1 MYVMARFK
9 RRPPLQRVALGAVA
23 GVAGTMLM
31 QAMMMTSGKF
41 LPRSKPPVKKDPG
54 EFMTEK
60 VPLPE
65 AVRPWAAKSLHLG
78 YGMTSGA
85 IYGALRARRGS
96 PLSDGALLGIGL
108 WAAGYLGWLPATG
121 LMPPVHKQEPQQI
134 AVPIVQH
141 ALFGVAVAAGYR
153 GLWDLCDRWD

>member
-1 MYVMARFK
+1 MARYRK
-9 RRPPLQRVALGAVA
+9 HSLPTRIALGAVA
-23 GVAGTMLM
+23 GVAGTMVM

-41 LPRSKPPVKKDPG
+41 LPESKPPIKQDPG
-54 EFMTEK
+54 KFMLDK
-60 VPLPE
+60 VPIDLPE
-65 AVRPWAAKSLHLG
+65 SVRPLAEKSLHLG

-96 PLSDGALLGIGL
+96 AVFDGALLGIGV

-121 LMPPVHKQEPQQI
+121 LMPPVHQHEPQQI

-141 ALFGVAVAAGYR
+141 ALFGVAVAAAYD
-153 GLWDLCDRWD
+153 GLMRI

>member
-1 MYVMARFK
+1 MYGMARFK
-9 RRPPLQRVALGAVA
+9 RKPALQRIALGAVA
-23 GVAGTMLM
+23 GAAGTMLM
-31 QAMMMTSGKF
+31 QAMLMTSGKL
-41 LPRSKPPVKKDPG
+41 LPQSKPPIKQDPG
-54 EFMTEK
+54 KFMLDN

-65 AVRPWAAKSLHLG
+65 PVRPLAEKSLHLG

-96 PLSDGALLGIGL
+96 PVFDGALLGLGV

-121 LMPPVHKQEPQQI
+121 LMPGVHKQEPQQI

-141 ALFGVAVAAGYR
+141 AIFGVAVAAAYD
-153 GLWDLCDRWD
+153 GLMRV